1 MEHLKKEKKLKA
13 PEHRGRSGPVPPT
26 IRAGH
31 DGKRLLNDTGSLQKI
46 LNICHALHFFFFWL
60 MNECRPV
67 GFKGKK
73 GSLFELPKHWIVLVL
88 YIFIL
93 IFFFLYPGLSLVR
106 AYWRKLSSGKATSY
120 SASLPAD
127 QRCRHEDSTDT
138 SVESVALEKHL
149 MVDAPKK
156 LTSKKKKKNKRKK
169 NLNYELNA
177 FGGKKSRENIVT
189 NFVQS
194 SVY

>member
-1 MEHLKKEKKLKA
+1 MEHLKKKNLKA
-13 PEHRGRSGPVPPT
+13 PEHRGWSGPGPHHKS
-26 IRAGH
+26 RAWWEKAAKWH
-31 DGKRLLNDTGSLQKI
+31 QISPEDFEHLS
-46 LNICHALHFFFFWL
+46 CPSFFFFSWL

-67 GFKGKK
+67 VFKGKK
-73 GSLFELPKHWIVLVL
+73 RFFVWIAQALDCVG
-88 YIFIL
+88 FIHFYFN
-93 IFFFLYPGLSLVR
+93 FFFLYPGLSLVR

-127 QRCRHEDSTDT
+127 QRYCHEDSTDT

-156 LTSKKKKKNKRKK
+156 LTSKKKKTKEKK
-169 NLNYELNA
+169 LKLWTQC
-177 FGGKKSRENIVT
+177 FWGKKSRENIVT